1 MTRLKYR
8 YLQTIRDSG
17 NMFWGFF
24 YPIIL
29 ACFFFIAFG
38 HLGTESWTEIPVA
51 YVAAQEE
58 TVFDSFLDEMDGK
71 LLAVRKM
78 GAEEARRAL
87 ADSTVEGIIYASE
100 KGDAPSLSV
109 GKSGLRETVLA
120 MVLDAYVKNSAMMQD
135 IACTHPEKLQA
146 AMQTLESDASHIRTV
161 TLGGK
166 TYDTVLEYFFS
177 CFAMMCFFGCFMGA
191 KLGAENAA
199 NVTPLAARRSISPE
213 QKSLA
218 VLQDLLVG
226 ISIQFVNALAFLV
239 FLRFVLGISLN
250 GNFLGM
256 ALISLLGSMTGVSLG
271 IVVGSSAKLSDGMKT
286 SILVALP
293 LFLCFLAGLMVG
305 SMKYIVEEHFPLVNR
320 INPAALISDALFFLN
335 VCNDAH
341 ALTVRLLLL
350 LTFACVMTIW
360 AFCSLRRTRYESI

>member
-8 YLQTIRDSG
+8 YLQTVRDRG
-17 NMFWGFF
+17 NMFWGIF

-29 ACFFFIAFG
+29 ASFFFMAFG

-51 YVAAQEE
+51 YVQAQEE
-58 TVFDSFLDEMDGK
+58 TAFDSFMDEMDGS
-71 LLAVRKM
+71 LLTVRKM
-78 GAEEARRAL
+78 CAEEARQAL
-87 ADSTVEGIIYASE
+87 ADGTVEGIIF
-100 KGDAPSLSV
+100 APDKAAAPGLSV
-109 GKSGLRETVLA
+109 GKSGLRETVLSA
-120 MVLDAYVKNSAMMQD
+120 VLDAYVKNSAMMED
-135 IACTHPEKLQA
+135 IARAHPEKLPE
-146 AMQTLESDASHIRTV
+146 AMQVLESNVSHIREV

-166 TYDTVLEYFFS
+166 TYDTMLEYFFS
-177 CFAMMCFFGCFMGA
+177 CFAMMCFFGCFMGC

-213 QKSLA
+213 RKSLA

-226 ISIQFVNALAFLV
+226 ISIQFVNALIFLA
-239 FLRFVLGISLN
+239 FLRFVLGVSLN

-271 IVVGSSAKLSDGMKT
+271 IVVGSSARLTDGMKNLL
-286 SILVALP
+286 LVALP

-305 SMKYIVEEHFPLVNR
+305 NMKYIIEEHLPLINR

-335 VCNDAH
+335 VCNDSH
-341 ALTVRLLLL
+341 ALTIRLLLL
-350 LTFACVMTIW
+350 LAFACVMTIW

>member
-8 YLQTIRDSG
+8 YLQAVRDLG
-17 NMFWGFF
+17 NMFWGIV

-29 ACFFFIAFG
+29 ASFFFLAFG

-51 YVAAQEE
+51 YVAGQGE
-58 TVFDSFLDEMDGK
+58 TVFDSFLEQMDGE

-78 GAEEARRAL
+78 SAEEARQAL
-87 ADSTVEGIIYASE
+87 ADDAVEGILYAPTE
-100 KGDAPSLSV
+100 GGTPSLSV
-109 GKSGLRETVLA
+109 GKSGLRETVLS
-120 MVLDAYVKNSAMMQD
+120 MVLDAYVKNSAMMED
-135 IACTHPEKLQA
+135 IARSHPDKLPE
-146 AMQTLESDASHIRTV
+146 AMQTLGSSVSHIREV
-161 TLGGK
+161 TLDGK
-166 TYDTVLEYFFS
+166 NYDTILEYFFS
-177 CFAMMCFFGCFMGA
+177 CFAMMCFFGCFMGC

-226 ISIQFVNALAFLV
+226 ISIQFVNALVFLA
-239 FLRFVLGISLN
+239 FLRFVLGISMN

-271 IVVGSSAKLSDGMKT
+271 IVVGSNAKLTEGMKNL
-286 SILVALP
+286 ILVALP
-293 LFLCFLAGLMVG
+293 LFLCFLAGLMIG
-305 SMKYIVEEHFPLVNR
+305 NMKYTIEEHIPLLNR
-320 INPAALISDALFFLN
+320 VNPAALISDALFFLN
-335 VCNDAH
+335 VCNDSH
-341 ALTVRLLLL
+341 ALAIRLLLL
-350 LTFACVMTIW
+350 LGFACAMTIW